1 MPSAH
6 IAGMN
11 HSDSPTPAPT
21 DDPATYLRS
30 IAAFELLSPEQ
41 EVDLAAAIEAGLYA
55 DHLLTAETTGVEA
68 GSQDYQALLRGK
80 IIATTV
86 SAAVT
91 GMFSIISS
99 ARSKARN

>member
-1 MPSAH
+1 MKNRRTTSAREALTNSRGALSVLELSVGFALMG
-6 IAGMN
+6 IAFIVL
-11 HSDSPTPAPT
+11 AIF
-21 DDPATYLRS
+21 TY
-30 IAAFELLSPEQ
+30 
-41 EVDLAAAIEAGLYA
+41 
-55 DHLLTAETTGVEA
+55 EA
-68 GSQDYQALLRGK
+68 GSQDYQALLRGI